1 MDEFILNYKFTPSVK
16 LSPKKEIELK
26 PEPEPEL
33 KPEPEPELK
42 PEPRRKLLSRRFL
55 KKNNLL

>member
-33 KPEPEPELK
+33 KPEP
-42 PEPRRKLLSRRFL
+42 RRKLLSRRFL